1 MSVKL
6 KEPVGEPKKPEG
18 EVIDE
23 GAEAKDEAAEL
34 KKENEALK
42 ARLAES
48 ETRRQP
54 VQQAQAK
61 VTATYL
67 RGMTEKQREFVEQQ
81 TGMAFDDVVK
91 NVESQEANDARSQT
105 LAVQAR
111 SAVRDAIDEEVD
123 RNPQVSKLK
132 GHIRDYFSDVS
143 DAEKADPTAMQR
155 HMKRALVYAKG
166 AAGVPEPK
174 PTGRTEPRTQ
184 GPGEGGGNEIEDNDP
199 KAGAIKE
206 GTYRLNDGFKLEIK
220 DLIPEEK
227 RKKMVHPEHPTGIR
241 IASDFDEAPKF
252 R

>member
-18 EVIDE
+18 DGGVIEE
-23 GAEAKDEAAEL
+23 GAEVKDEAAEL

-54 VQQAQAK
+54 APQAK
-61 VTATYL
+61 VTASYL

-111 SAVRDAIDEEVD
+111 SAVRDAIDDEVD

-132 GHIRDYFSDVS
+132 GHIRDYFTDVS
-143 DAEKADPTAMQR
+143 DAEKADPAAMQR

-166 AAGVPEPK
+166 AAGVPEVK
-174 PTGRTEPRTQ
+174 TSGRTEPRTSA
-184 GPGEGGGNEIEDNDP
+184 PGEGLVDDGVIMDP
-199 KAGAIKE
+199 KEGVIKE

-220 DLIPEEK
+220 DLIPKEK
-227 RKKMVHPEHPTGIR
+227 REKMVHPEHPTGIR
-241 IASDFDEAPKF
+241 IASDFDQEPRF

>member
-6 KEPVGEPKKPEG
+6 KVPVAEPKAEESEG
-18 EVIDE
+18 EEVTE
-23 GAEAKDEAAEL
+23 SVDEAAKL
-34 KKENEALK
+34 KQENEDLK
-42 ARLAES
+42 AKLAEA
-48 ETRRQP
+48 ETRQQRQP
-54 VQQAQAK
+54 TPQAK

-132 GHIRDYFSDVS
+132 GHIRDYFSDIS
-143 DAEKADPTAMQR
+143 DAEKADPAAMQR
-155 HMKRALVYAKG
+155 HMKRALIYAKG
-166 AAGVPEPK
+166 AAGVPETK
-174 PTGRTEPRTQ
+174 PTGRTEPRTP

-241 IASDFDEAPKF
+241 IASDFDQEPRF